1 MLLDFKDEIERD
13 NYLESVCRTF
23 QIPKEGLIK
32 LVKKTGLTYV
42 GREEKIKDT
51 PRVMKNAKKEDT
63 SVNAQRILLA
73 YLLDKNKWFKKVAEV
88 LSPEDFVDDF
98 YRQVALLF
106 WEQMEQTGEANPAQI
121 MDYFEDE
128 EEHKKVAELFVSPIR
143 TKLGLEE
150 QEKAINDAVIKIK
163 KESLEKKAANVTDI
177 SELQNIVQEQK
188 SLQKIHIT
196 LG

>member
-1 MLLDFKDEIERD
+1 M
-13 NYLESVCRTF
+13 
-23 QIPKEGLIK
+23 
-32 LVKKTGLTYV
+32 
-42 GREEKIKDT
+42 
-51 PRVMKNAKKEDT
+51 
-63 SVNAQRILLA
+63 NAQRILLA

>member
-1 MLLDFKDEIERD
+1 
-13 NYLESVCRTF
+13 
-23 QIPKEGLIK
+23 
-32 LVKKTGLTYV
+32 
-42 GREEKIKDT
+42 
-51 PRVMKNAKKEDT
+51 MKNAKKEDT

>member
-1 MLLDFKDEIERD
+1 
-13 NYLESVCRTF
+13 
-23 QIPKEGLIK
+23 
-32 LVKKTGLTYV
+32 
-42 GREEKIKDT
+42 
-51 PRVMKNAKKEDT
+51 MKNAKKEDT

-163 KESLEKKAANVTDI
+163 KKVWRKRLQMSRIFQNFKILFKSRKAYR
-177 SELQNIVQEQK
+177 K
-188 SLQKIHIT
+188 YT
-196 LG
+196 LR